1 LCHKEIEK
9 RQLEWDTI
17 QQKQKQQQ
25 QQQPPAPPPPYQ
37 YLLDQVRRNIVS
49 QTTLANTIVQLSYRT
64 VVVSTGRD
72 VAGAKYVYD
81 RALRLYVQAFNEY
94 NEQHVS
100 SLLEDSSASYEDE
113 HHDTPMPAVDRDR
126 NEDVTNLLCTIRL
139 MLVTLG
145 YYEDYLNT
153 FLGPNGQQQQQQQGD
168 NEESEEKQD
177 NAIDVLLKGCE
188 FLESLEAGED
198 YDYYHGY
205 SANPLSV
212 LLFRLHALSAIRLDD
227 GLMMIHQEHRR
238 RIQDVIVKQL
248 RDPHDQTL
256 WRVFFDRSSNPY
268 ALKCLDLIIFDTL
281 SYMVDRTAVAKKEA
295 ATNRIQSPDCEF
307 FMWIKDSIFISDP
320 TMAAVVAHTV
330 DSTLE
335 EMFENDDDDDDNGS
349 DYFKGLYDRLCNQK

>member
-1 LCHKEIEK
+1 
-9 RQLEWDTI
+9 
-17 QQKQKQQQ
+17 
-25 QQQPPAPPPPYQ
+25 
-37 YLLDQVRRNIVS
+37 
-49 QTTLANTIVQLSYRT
+49 
-64 VVVSTGRD
+64 

-94 NEQHVS
+94 NEHVS
-100 SLLEDSSASYEDE
+100 SSSSLENSSASYDDE

-126 NEDVTNLLCTIRL
+126 NDVTNLLCTIRL

-153 FLGPNGQQQQQQQGD
+153 FLGPNGQQEQQQQQQQQQRH

-177 NAIDVLLKGCE
+177 TTTIDVLLKGCE

-212 LLFRLHALSAIRLDD
+212 LLFRLHALSAIRQDD
-227 GLMMIHQEHRR
+227 GLMMTHQGQRR
-238 RIQDVIVKQL
+238 RIQDAIIKQL

-281 SYMVDRTAVAKKEA
+281 HCMVDRTAVAKKEA
-295 ATNRIQSPDCEF
+295 ATSRIQFPDSEF

-335 EMFENDDDDDDNGS
+335 EMFENDDDDDDDDDDSNGG
-349 DYFKGLYDRLCNQK
+349 DYFKGLYDRLWNQK